1 MELYGGNPGHFHL
14 NGMSDTPR
22 ETEWIRQLVTQIY
35 RAIMSSELVAR
46 KLGHADA
53 EKAIRSLLL
62 NFEAQMGCKENEDP
76 ETLMQKAKAPK

>member
-1 MELYGGNPGHFHL
+1 
-14 NGMSDTPR
+14 
-22 ETEWIRQLVTQIY
+22 
-35 RAIMSSELVAR
+35 MSSELVAR